1 MGLVCAFSNGRR
13 AQSKRL
19 FKEVDKIYEK
29 LLSAQSHN
37 NGGKLSFLPA
47 YRSLGIGKEL
57 YSRFLNYMKNESIE
71 HCYVYTDTTCNY
83 GFYER
88 QNMLQCGTEKITL
101 QLNASP
107 KNFLFFIYDN

>member
-1 MGLVCAFSNGRR
+1 MVFFA
-13 AQSKRL
+13 
-19 FKEVDKIYEK
+19 I
-29 LLSAQSHN
+29 H
-37 NGGKLSFLPA
+37 PA